1 MVVKDSNP
9 NLILDYFWQK
19 WVIGEL
25 GPGQLGKCEFA
36 CEPVMVHHEDDDDGN
51 EEDDNGAA
59 HL

>member
-1 MVVKDSNP
+1 MG
-9 NLILDYFWQK
+9 YRR
-19 WVIGEL
+19 IGPRTVGKML
-25 GPGQLGKCEFA
+25 KIWKCEFA